1 MFSGW
6 YTEQWDEST
15 VTMYDVTCVEPIA
28 EHHFPLMSAQPLQC
42 FQMQKR
48 KLCDNFLSSI
58 VPGLLQK
65 KKKGKHLEAVLALKS
80 AQIVIRSSPADKFY
94 CFLKGF

>member
-48 KLCDNFLSSI
+48 KLCDNFYHPLFTAI
-58 VPGLLQK
+58 F
-65 KKKGKHLEAVLALKS
+65 KKKGKHLEAVSALKS
-80 AQIVIRSSPADKFY
+80 GQTVIRSSPADKFY